1 MLTEINN
8 FPSQE
13 LIIEAIEK
21 DSLTC
26 ALRYRVIVREMAALK
41 AEKAEKIKRD
51 KQFENLLRSGKWVG

>member
-1 MLTEINN
+1 MNCKKLERT
-8 FPSQE
+8 
-13 LIIEAIEK
+13 LEAIEK

-51 KQFENLLRSGKWVG
+51 KQFENLLRSGK